1 MYTACRKKACLQMTD
16 AKQWRNQVSSLS
28 IGGASYLLRGFGVTL
43 KTLLDLFVPNQKPIV
58 PCYYIEF
65 DFGRS
70 FGLKSPF
77 LVIPVLEYFTH
88 MHAQTQTITLDST

>member
-1 MYTACRKKACLQMTD
+1 MTD
-16 AKQWRNQVSSLS
+16 AKQWRNQVSSL
-28 IGGASYLLRGFGVTL
+28 IHWRCQLFVERIGVTL

-58 PCYYIEF
+58 PCYIEF
-65 DFGRS
+65 DFGRY

-77 LVIPVLEYFTH
+77 FVIPVLEYFTH